1 MVAKVFSIA
10 STKGGVGKTF
20 LTVNLGAALRYY
32 LGKEVLVIDANI
44 SAPNLALNLGIVN
57 PSISLQDV
65 INNEEKGIKLID
77 AIEKTKYLDLI
88 ASRIGQEVNNKKFNL
103 KDKLEELREIY
114 DYILIDTSPNMNW
127 ETKMAFDASDSIILV
142 SNPDTFSISN
152 LISLIKNIE
161 KENYTIEGIVL
172 NRVLGKDFE
181 IKSNE
186 VEELTKIK
194 VLQEIPFSVKVF
206 ESLAFTEPVVYYKP
220 HSKVSRA
227 VRSLAEKVSGEKYKG
242 TLFEKVLEILF
253 GW

>member
-1 MVAKVFSIA
+1 MVAKVISIA

-20 LTVNLGAALRYY
+20 LTVNLGAALKYY
-32 LGKEVLVIDANI
+32 LNKEVLVIDANV

-65 INNEEKGIKLID
+65 MNNNNKEIKLID
-77 AIEKTKYLDLI
+77 AVEKTKYLDLI
-88 ASRIGQEVNNKKFNL
+88 ASRIGQEVNNKNYNL
-103 KDKLEELREIY
+103 KDELHELKEIY
-114 DYILIDTSPNMNW
+114 DFILIDTSPNMNW
-127 ETKMAFDASDSIILV
+127 ETKMALDASDTTILV

-152 LISLIKNIE
+152 LISLIKNLE
-161 KENYTIEGIVL
+161 KDHYNIEGIVL

-181 IKSNE
+181 IKSYE
-186 VEELTKIK
+186 VEELTKVK

-220 HSKVSRA
+220 YSKVSRA
-227 VRSLAEKVSGEKYKG
+227 IRSLAEKVSGEKYKASF
-242 TLFEKVLEILF
+242 TEKILEFLF